1 MIQMELLAD
10 VGGRPGFDCNGF
22 CKYCYFKAVKD
33 VPAFGCKHCLP
44 IQKGCRFCTEGVKES
59 YPGFKPVQMVVQDLN
74 QILHF
79 NNDNIERITISG
91 GGDVSCYPDLEVL
104 TEVLSQLESPIHL
117 GYTSGKG
124 FTKGNEAEFYLD
136 HGVKEVSFTVFA
148 TDPQLRKEYMN
159 DKTPEASLSNLE
171 LFCKGADVYAA
182 VVLLPG
188 VNDNDVLR
196 KTCDDLESMG
206 AKGLI
211 LMRFANTFDQGLIL
225 NNSPIIPGIEAHSID
240 EFFSIVNQIDK
251 EYSFRVTGT
260 PLGDPKIGSP
270 FAIINDEEALSRL
283 PIPKMEAT
291 VITSRASAPLLQAL
305 FEKLAAPVNVVGV
318 EKDIGCLITIEDIK
332 KLDLSEIKETVI
344 FPGRAFVHDM
354 EIKEVLNRDGI
365 DKIVRRGPDKL
376 TVDGEMSIS
385 MTYDEVIQREIE
397 GLTELIDQINM
408 LGIPPKK

>member
-1 MIQMELLAD
+1 
-10 VGGRPGFDCNGF
+10 
-22 CKYCYFKAVKD
+22 
-33 VPAFGCKHCLP
+33 
-44 IQKGCRFCTEGVKES
+44 
-59 YPGFKPVQMVVQDLN
+59 
-74 QILHF
+74 
-79 NNDNIERITISG
+79 
-91 GGDVSCYPDLEVL
+91 
-104 TEVLSQLESPIHL
+104 
-117 GYTSGKG
+117 
-124 FTKGNEAEFYLD
+124 
-136 HGVKEVSFTVFA
+136 
-148 TDPQLRKEYMN
+148 
-159 DKTPEASLSNLE
+159 
-171 LFCKGADVYAA
+171 
-182 VVLLPG
+182 
-188 VNDNDVLR
+188 
-196 KTCDDLESMG
+196 MG

-225 NNSPIIPGIEAHSID
+225 DNSPIIPGIEAHSID

-305 FEKLAAPVNVVGV
+305 FEKLAKTVNVVGV

-332 KLDLSEIKETVI
+332 KLDLSKIKETVI

-365 DKIVRRGPDKL
+365 EKIVRRGPDKL